1 MSIKIY
7 QKSIIS
13 DPNLMPEVEEFLL
26 GVVADVHLSDEQ
38 LNYLTLSVAEA
49 TSNCIVHGNKL
60 NPSKNI
66 FIKISIDENSIT
78 ICLKDEGKGFMLEN
92 VPNPTTPENILKDNG
107 RGIHIM
113 KTFLTDLQYNFTPTG
128 TEAILVLKY
137 K

>member
-26 GVVADVHLSDEQ
+26 NAIDELNLSDEQ
-38 LNYLTLSVAEA
+38 INYLTLSVAEA

-66 FIKISIDENSIT
+66 FIKITIDEDTIT
-78 ICLKDEGKGFMLEN
+78 ICLKDEGLGFMLEN
-92 VPNPTTPENILKDNG
+92 VPDPTTPENILKDNG

-113 KTFLTDLQYNFTPTG
+113 KTFLTDLKYNFTPTG

>member
-1 MSIKIY
+1 MNLKVY

-26 GVVADVHLSDEQ
+26 LAIDELNLSEEQ

-49 TSNCIVHGNKL
+49 ASNCMVHGNKSDI
-60 NPSKNI
+60 NKKVD
-66 FIKISIDENSIT
+66 IKIT
-78 ICLKDEGKGFMLEN
+78 ISEDTVQVSLKDEGEGFKLNE
-92 VPNPTTPENILKDNG
+92 VPDPTIPENILKDHG

-113 KTFLTDLQYNFTPTG
+113 KTFLSDLKYNFTNTG
-128 TEAILVLKY
+128 TEAILELKY